1 VSDLSTSEWPHWDAL
16 TPTFK
21 SSFSSINEGIY
32 EAAREIWPNALRLAQ
47 HHGLDT
53 SDALDVFLKVVESV
67 SKSIER
73 RESEEIKSLPNYLFR
88 SYQRAIWKSL
98 KEEKHHESLES
109 ISEELTSV
117 VNVGDMMERTILLG
131 EIVAR
136 MDNQTHQVFELLI
149 LGFSFEEIGQK
160 LSTSPNAIRARFSRE
175 LRRLASEIKAEE
187 ESALQKSQ

>member
-1 VSDLSTSEWPHWDAL
+1 MSDLSTSEWPHWDAL

-21 SSFSSINEGIY
+21 NSFSSINEGVY
-32 EAAREIWPNALRLAQ
+32 EAAREIWPNALQLAQ

-53 SDALDVFLKVVESV
+53 SDALDTLLKVIESV
-67 SKSIER
+67 SKIVER
-73 RESEEIKSLPNYLFR
+73 HKSEEIKSLSNYLFR
-88 SYQRAIWKSL
+88 SYQRAIWKTL

-109 ISEELTSV
+109 INEELTSV
-117 VNVGDMMERTILLG
+117 INVSDMMERTILLG

-136 MDNQTHQVFELLI
+136 MDKQIHQVFEFLI

-175 LRRLASEIKAEE
+175 LQRLAREIKAEE
-187 ESALQKSQ
+187 ESALQKPQ

>member
-1 VSDLSTSEWPHWDAL
+1 MSDLSTSEWPNWDAL

-21 SSFSSINEGIY
+21 SSFSSINERVY
-32 EAAREIWPNALRLAQ
+32 EAAREIWPKALHFAQ
-47 HHGLDT
+47 RHRLDT
-53 SDALDVFLKVVESV
+53 SDALDVFLKVIESV

-88 SYQRAIWKSL
+88 SYRHAIWKTL

-109 ISEELTSV
+109 INEELTSV
-117 VNVGDMMERTILLG
+117 INVSDMMEKTILLG

-136 MDNQTHQVFELLI
+136 MDNQTHKVFELLI
-149 LGFSFEEIGQK
+149 LGFSFKEIGQK

-175 LRRLASEIKAEE
+175 LRRLAREIKAEE
-187 ESALQKSQ
+187 ESTLQKSQ